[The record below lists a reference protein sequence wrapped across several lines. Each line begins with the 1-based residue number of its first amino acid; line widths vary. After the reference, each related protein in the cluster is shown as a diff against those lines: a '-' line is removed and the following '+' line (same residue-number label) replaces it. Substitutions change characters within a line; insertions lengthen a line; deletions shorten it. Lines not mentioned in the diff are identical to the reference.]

1 MLMNPFFDFVFG
13 PERVVDWLFFFCV
26 FTATKAALEPDVAL
40 YIGLSVAVV
49 VIIVFVIVGI
59 VMLRVLRRKHGHS
72 PMFPVGASGNGQF
85 IVELETLAP
94 PPDLE

>member
-1 MLMNPFFDFVFG
+1 MNPFFDFVFD
-13 PERVVDWLFFFCV
+13 PERVVDCLLFL

-72 PMFPVGASGNGQF
+72 PMFPVGASGNVQF
-85 IVELETLAP
+85 IVQTLANVGP
-94 PPDLE
+94 APRSSE